1 MLAVPDD
8 VIESIRKTVKVTGKD
23 VLFVRLTPEEKGQL
37 ADIVYTY
44 KRQRKTTT
52 ETEIGRIAINYL
64 VQDYHAAG
72 AQSILARVID
82 ALLA

>member
-1 MLAVPDD
+1 VPDD

-64 VQDYHAAG
+64 VQDYRAAG